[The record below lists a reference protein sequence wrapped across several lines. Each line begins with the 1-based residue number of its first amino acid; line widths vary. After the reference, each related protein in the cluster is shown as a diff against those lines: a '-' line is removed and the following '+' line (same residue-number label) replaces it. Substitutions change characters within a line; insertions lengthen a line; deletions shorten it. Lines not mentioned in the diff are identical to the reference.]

1 MSAISKSMPVAIHKR
16 PRQHKTEMSLREK
29 LLRRNAANAYAET
42 KVRQAQDEWIAYL
55 VWAALQGVSA
65 MASDMDFVLANLRA
79 PSDREPS
86 AKRADTVDDI
96 AYRIREALEQWL
108 SIQLQST
115 DELIISHEVYAHW
128 NASFERMYAGYSDT
142 LGWGSVN
149 ENLGAYF
156 LAYIMSI
163 LKNHGFIFEIET
175 RNSIAVDTLT
185 IERRS

>member
-1 MSAISKSMPVAIHKR
+1 
-16 PRQHKTEMSLREK
+16 MSLGEK
-29 LLRRNAANAYAET
+29 HLRHKAAEAYAAM
-42 KVRQAQDEWIAYL
+42 KVRQAQQEWIDYL
-55 VWAALQGVSA
+55 VWAALQGVSN
-65 MASDMDFVLANLRA
+65 MASDMDFVLANLRT
-79 PSDREPS
+79 PSDHEPS
-86 AKRADTVDDI
+86 AKRAYTADDI

-142 LGWGSVN
+142 LGWGSAN
-149 ENLGAYF
+149 GNLGAYF

-175 RNSIAVDTLT
+175 RNLIAVDTLT